1 MMIFPAER
9 EPEALEAQM
18 IEIAIIALAVV
29 LAVTDYFLYY
39 EFKISFH
46 DYHRL
51 WSYSADLSN
60 QLKEVQYEISEMKR
74 KEEKVEWPKM
84 NKIG

>member
-29 LAVTDYFLYY
+29 LAVTDYFVYY
-39 EFKISFH
+39 ELQISFH

-51 WSYSADLSN
+51 WSYSTDLSN
-60 QLKEVQYEISEMKR
+60 QLKEVQYGISELKQK
-74 KEEKVEWPKM
+74 KEKMEWPNTK
-84 NKIG
+84 KIG

>member
-1 MMIFPAER
+1 
-9 EPEALEAQM
+9 M

-60 QLKEVQYEISEMKR
+60 QLKEVQYGISELKQK
-74 KEEKVEWPKM
+74 KEKMEWPNTK
-84 NKIG
+84 KIG

>member
-1 MMIFPAER
+1 MMISPAER
-9 EPEALEAQM
+9 ETEALEAQM

-29 LAVTDYFLYY
+29 LAVTDYFVYY
-39 EFKISFH
+39 ELQISFH

-74 KEEKVEWPKM
+74 KKEKVEWTKM
-84 NKIG
+84 KKIG